1 MVVRVKPLSLEEA
14 RNVAETHALV
24 ARAPD
29 LTVLRITGKD
39 RLSWLSG
46 LLTQDVG
53 KLRPGAA
60 AYSFLCE
67 KKGKILCDMHLF
79 VHETSL
85 DLVLPREAREAVSA
99 TLEHHLIMEDVEV
112 HDDER
117 AVFRVYGP
125 KAEGVAKALSGAVWQ
140 GAPFRLPVA
149 HVVASED
156 ADTFAEKLAEAL
168 RETGGGLAPEGFEE
182 NLRVS
187 LGIPRFGAD
196 FGPAHYPQETSLHG
210 LGVSFSKG
218 CYLGQ
223 EVLYMLE
230 HRGHAKRKLV
240 RLACDGA
247 VPVGAA
253 LLDGAVEVGNVTSV
267 APHGNAYA
275 AIAMVKAAAT
285 SHGKVLHAGSVA
297 CTVSEIEPPTPEA

>member
-1 MVVRVKPLSLEEA
+1 MVVRVKPLSVEDA

-85 DLVLPREAREAVSA
+85 DLVLPREALASVSA

-112 HDDER
+112 HGDER
-117 AVFRVYGP
+117 PVFRVYGP
-125 KAEGVAKALSGAVWQ
+125 KAETVAKALSGAVWQ

-156 ADTFAEKLAEAL
+156 ADTFAEKLADAL
-168 RETGGGLAPEGFEE
+168 RETEGGVAPDGFEE
-182 NLRVS
+182 GLRVA
-187 LGIPRFGAD
+187 LGIPRFGMD

-240 RLACDGA
+240 RLECDGA
-247 VPVGAA
+247 VPVGSA
-253 LLDGAVEVGNVTSV
+253 LLDGDAEVGNVTSV
-267 APHGNAYA
+267 VCHEAGFA

-285 SHGKVLHAGSVA
+285 GKGKTLRSGPISCKVH
-297 CTVSEIEPPTPEA
+297 EIELPPA